1 MRTNGIEE
9 PGCLENGLLEK
20 GSAFKAVSE
29 RSERCII
36 ALPYASRK
44 DIDFVI
50 DEMCGIGDSE
60 KEPTVHTKTLLEMID
75 SRGMEYRILEDM
87 ETNQYDVP
95 MIIVDEDVVSEYC
108 IRWGDTE
115 KSSYY
120 LAYVTD
126 EICRAVKEYAGKNK
140 PCMVECHVGYG
151 MDNMPVIYANADE
164 HNCRELCVMTEL
176 LMDEM
181 GIPHSAHKKS
191 EFGSISFNV
200 I

>member
-9 PGCLENGLLEK
+9 PSCLENGLLEK
-20 GSAFKAVSE
+20 GTAFKAVSE

-50 DEMCGIGDSE
+50 DEMCGIGDFE
-60 KEPTVHTKTLLEMID
+60 KEPTVHTKALLEMID
-75 SRGMEYRILEDM
+75 SRGMKYRILEDM

-126 EICRAVKEYAGKNK
+126 EICRAVKEYAGKNNQ
-140 PCMVECHVGYG
+140 CMVECYVGYG
-151 MDNMPVIYANADE
+151 TDNMPVIHANIDTADC
-164 HNCRELCVMTEL
+164 HELCVMVEL
-176 LMDEM
+176 LMDKM
-181 GIPHSAHKKS
+181 GIPYSMYKKS
-191 EFGSISFNV
+191 ESGSISFNV